1 MAENLDLFEDYDSS
15 FEFEGFTAEELGEDK
30 PRLEESLNSDI
41 EVEEYQESEEED
53 DCDSSDSD
61 AENVDPNKAAERWI
75 QHNFVDHH
83 VKQFEGI
90 PGPTKV
96 LDRSE
101 TAQDFFHLMWP
112 KALCQYIADET
123 NKYVKFKRHL
133 PLLPDAN
140 WDSVAADE
148 IKVYLGL
155 HVYMSIVNLPTTKM
169 YWLQNPLFG
178 SFTASDVMSYD
189 KKPV

>member
-15 FEFEGFTAEELGEDK
+15 FEFEGFTAEELGEDN

-53 DCDSSDSD
+53 DSDSDSD
-61 AENVDPNKAAERWI
+61 AENVDPDKEAERWI

-96 LDRSE
+96 LDQSK

-112 KALCQYIADET
+112 KALYQYIADET
-123 NKYVKFKRHL
+123 NKYVKFKRHP
-133 PLLPDAN
+133 PLLPDTN
-140 WDSVAADE
+140 WDDVTSAW
-148 IKVYLGL
+148 
-155 HVYMSIVNLPTTKM
+155 STK
-169 YWLQNPLFG
+169 NFR
-178 SFTASDVMSYD
+178 FTRE
-189 KKPV
+189 